1 MLRDANNPLLKLEAK
16 ISRPSRCRCFIR
28 LRIKRASWNRLAYT
42 VKRLNNYYKS
52 FFSYLRTLTTW
63 HCPHSPAA
71 ATAID
76 TFCPPGP
83 QQQTCNSGFA
93 AMDLC
98 WDRQMDGHRTVS
110 QTCSTYYAGSAK
122 NSNISRK
129 MKNTQFLQLWKLTIN
144 WWNIGCSVAGEWLAC

>member
-52 FFSYLRTLTTW
+52 FFSHLRTLTTW

-93 AMDLC
+93 AVDLC
-98 WDRQMDGHRTVS
+98 WDRQMDGRTPYRFTDLLYILCG
-110 QTCSTYYAGSAK
+110 QCQKQQYFKK
-122 NSNISRK
+122 NEEYPIF
-129 MKNTQFLQLWKLTIN
+129 TAVEIN
-144 WWNIGCSVAGEWLAC
+144 D